1 MSSTYVEITLEEM
14 QQCLPKDKGW
24 EVLVGDFSSEYV
36 FGWQIPSKP
45 DLLIKVYTSI
55 RKQNAV
61 GRSKGQDAIRVV
73 CVLHKDGKTQ
83 PVVSA
88 KDKRVNRTTNWR
100 VNLRKLVVDVM
111 NKSKERYGWAMQKL
125 EEQDSPVE
133 KIGKVKG

>member
-1 MSSTYVEITLEEM
+1 M
-14 QQCLPKDKGW
+14 
-24 EVLVGDFSSEYV
+24 
-36 FGWQIPSKP
+36 
-45 DLLIKVYTSI
+45 
-55 RKQNAV
+55 